1 MRKTIST
8 ATTTVTSPAWTFAP
22 DSVTVNGYTSTA
34 RYSLAKDAT
43 LYVFAGMLTPGT
55 DKLTPVRFALKPAQG
70 EIYTAALS
78 AAGLTPAPEEPA
90 ATVEDVGPAEPA
102 APVEDVE
109 PAATVEDVEPAEPVE
124 DVEPAEPAAPVED
137 VGPAEPA
144 APAEDVRPA
153 EPAAPVEN
161 VKPKRAPRKKAAPAV
176 KADPVQAEEAA
187 PAPVEDVG
195 SDEPVK
201 PAPVEKPWIGTSIS
215 GDGWKIDFD
224 AKVERTCIRFAATP
238 TAAQKAIVDAA
249 GFYYR
254 NDLKCFVK
262 KLTCKA
268 YRAAQSVAAGLK
280 AIA

>member
-90 ATVEDVGPAEPA
+90 A
-102 APVEDVE
+102 
-109 PAATVEDVEPAEPVE
+109 PVE

-153 EPAAPVEN
+153 EPAAPVED
-161 VKPKRAPRKKAAPAV
+161 VGPKRAPRKKAAPAV

>member
-102 APVEDVE
+102 APVEDV
-109 PAATVEDVEPAEPVE
+109 
-124 DVEPAEPAAPVED
+124 
-137 VGPAEPA
+137 GPAEPA

-195 SDEPVK
+195 PAEPVK

>member
-8 ATTTVTSPAWTFAP
+8 ATTTVTGPAWTFAP

-43 LYVFAGMLTPGT
+43 LYIFAGMLTPGA
-55 DKLTPVRFALKPAQG
+55 DKLTPVRFALKPEQG
-70 EIYTAALS
+70 DIYTAALS

-90 ATVEDVGPAEPA
+90 APDEDVKPAEPA
-102 APVEDVE
+102 APAEDVK
-109 PAATVEDVEPAEPVE
+109 
-124 DVEPAEPAAPVED
+124 PAEPAAPAED

-153 EPAAPVEN
+153 EP

-187 PAPVEDVG
+187 PATVEDVG
-195 SDEPVK
+195 PAEPVK
-201 PAPVEKPWIGTSIS
+201 PALVEKPWIGTSIS

-224 AKVERTCIRFAATP
+224 AKVERTCIRFTATP

>member
-1 MRKTIST
+1 M
-8 ATTTVTSPAWTFAP
+8 
-22 DSVTVNGYTSTA
+22 
-34 RYSLAKDAT
+34 
-43 LYVFAGMLTPGT
+43 
-55 DKLTPVRFALKPAQG
+55 
-70 EIYTAALS
+70 
-78 AAGLTPAPEEPA
+78 
-90 ATVEDVGPAEPA
+90 
-102 APVEDVE
+102 
-109 PAATVEDVEPAEPVE
+109 
-124 DVEPAEPAAPVED
+124 
-137 VGPAEPA
+137 
-144 APAEDVRPA
+144 
-153 EPAAPVEN
+153 
-161 VKPKRAPRKKAAPAV
+161 
-176 KADPVQAEEAA
+176 QAEEAA

>member
-90 ATVEDVGPAEPA
+90 ATVEDVE
-102 APVEDVE
+102 
-109 PAATVEDVEPAEPVE
+109 
-124 DVEPAEPAAPVED
+124 
-137 VGPAEPA
+137 
-144 APAEDVRPA
+144 PA

-215 GDGWKIDFD
+215 GDGWTIDFD

>member
-8 ATTTVTSPAWTFAP
+8 ETTTVTSPAWTFAP

-102 APVEDVE
+102 AP
-109 PAATVEDVEPAEPVE
+109 
-124 DVEPAEPAAPVED
+124 
-137 VGPAEPA
+137 
-144 APAEDVRPA
+144 AEDVRPA

-161 VKPKRAPRKKAAPAV
+161 VGPKRAPRKKAAPAV
-176 KADPVQAEEAA
+176 KAGPVQAEEASPA
-187 PAPVEDVG
+187 PAEDVG
-195 SDEPVK
+195 PAEPVK

-215 GDGWKIDFD
+215 GDGWTIDFD

>member
-90 ATVEDVGPAEPA
+90 A
-102 APVEDVE
+102 PVEDV
-109 PAATVEDVEPAEPVE
+109 D
-124 DVEPAEPAAPVED
+124 
-137 VGPAEPA
+137 PAEPA

-195 SDEPVK
+195 PAEPVK

>member
-22 DSVTVNGYTSTA
+22 DCVTVNGYTSTA

-109 PAATVEDVEPAEPVE
+109 PA
-124 DVEPAEPAAPVED
+124 EPAAPVED

-195 SDEPVK
+195 SDEHVK

>member
-90 ATVEDVGPAEPA
+90 A
-102 APVEDVE
+102 
-109 PAATVEDVEPAEPVE
+109 PVE

-137 VGPAEPA
+137 VEPAEPAAPVEDVEPAEPA

-161 VKPKRAPRKKAAPAV
+161 VKPKRAPRKKAVPAV

>member
-102 APVEDVE
+102 AP
-109 PAATVEDVEPAEPVE
+109 
-124 DVEPAEPAAPVED
+124 
-137 VGPAEPA
+137 
-144 APAEDVRPA
+144 AEDVRPA

-161 VKPKRAPRKKAAPAV
+161 VGPKRAPRKKAAPAV
-176 KADPVQAEEAA
+176 KAGPVQAEEAA

>member
-8 ATTTVTSPAWTFAP
+8 ESTTVTSPAWTFAP

-102 APVEDVE
+102 AP
-109 PAATVEDVEPAEPVE
+109 
-124 DVEPAEPAAPVED
+124 
-137 VGPAEPA
+137 
-144 APAEDVRPA
+144 AEDVRPA

-161 VKPKRAPRKKAAPAV
+161 VGPKRAPRKKAAPAV
-176 KADPVQAEEAA
+176 KAGPVQAEEAS

-195 SDEPVK
+195 PAEPVK

-215 GDGWKIDFD
+215 GDGWTIDFD

>member
-90 ATVEDVGPAEPA
+90 ATVEDVGPAEP
-102 APVEDVE
+102 VEDVE
-109 PAATVEDVEPAEPVE
+109 
-124 DVEPAEPAAPVED
+124 
-137 VGPAEPA
+137 PAEPA

-195 SDEPVK
+195 PAEPVK

>member
-8 ATTTVTSPAWTFAP
+8 ETTTVTSPAWTFAP

-102 APVEDVE
+102 AP
-109 PAATVEDVEPAEPVE
+109 
-124 DVEPAEPAAPVED
+124 
-137 VGPAEPA
+137 
-144 APAEDVRPA
+144 AEDVRPA

-161 VKPKRAPRKKAAPAV
+161 VGPKRAPRKKAAPAV

>member
-102 APVEDVE
+102 APVEDV
-109 PAATVEDVEPAEPVE
+109 
-124 DVEPAEPAAPVED
+124 
-137 VGPAEPA
+137 GPAEPA

-153 EPAAPVEN
+153 EPAAPVE
-161 VKPKRAPRKKAAPAV
+161 
-176 KADPVQAEEAA
+176 
-187 PAPVEDVG
+187 DVG
-195 SDEPVK
+195 PAEPVK

>member
-102 APVEDVE
+102 APVEDVG
-109 PAATVEDVEPAEPVE
+109 
-124 DVEPAEPAAPVED
+124 PAEPAAPAED
-137 VGPAEPA
+137 VRPAEPA

-161 VKPKRAPRKKAAPAV
+161 VGPKRAPRKKAAPAV
-176 KADPVQAEEAA
+176 
-187 PAPVEDVG
+187 
-195 SDEPVK
+195 
-201 PAPVEKPWIGTSIS
+201 
-215 GDGWKIDFD
+215 
-224 AKVERTCIRFAATP
+224 
-238 TAAQKAIVDAA
+238 
-249 GFYYR
+249 
-254 NDLKCFVK
+254 
-262 KLTCKA
+262 
-268 YRAAQSVAAGLK
+268 
-280 AIA
+280 

>member
-102 APVEDVE
+102 AP
-109 PAATVEDVEPAEPVE
+109 
-124 DVEPAEPAAPVED
+124 
-137 VGPAEPA
+137 
-144 APAEDVRPA
+144 AEDVRPA
-153 EPAAPVEN
+153 EPAAPVED
-161 VKPKRAPRKKAAPAV
+161 VGPKRAPRKKAVPAV

-187 PAPVEDVG
+187 PAPVENVG
-195 SDEPVK
+195 PAEPVK

>member
-22 DSVTVNGYTSTA
+22 DSVTVNGYASTA

-90 ATVEDVGPAEPA
+90 A
-102 APVEDVE
+102 PVEDVE
-109 PAATVEDVEPAEPVE
+109 PT
-124 DVEPAEPAAPVED
+124 EPAAPVED

-153 EPAAPVEN
+153 EPAAPVED
-161 VKPKRAPRKKAAPAV
+161 VGPKRAPRKKAVPAV

-238 TAAQKAIVDAA
+238 TAVQKAIVDAA

>member
-102 APVEDVE
+102 APVEDV
-109 PAATVEDVEPAEPVE
+109 
-124 DVEPAEPAAPVED
+124 
-137 VGPAEPA
+137 EPA

>member
-90 ATVEDVGPAEPA
+90 ATVEDVEPTEPA
-102 APVEDVE
+102 APVED
-109 PAATVEDVEPAEPVE
+109 A
-124 DVEPAEPAAPVED
+124 
-137 VGPAEPA
+137 GPAEPA

-215 GDGWKIDFD
+215 GDGWTIDFD

>member
-90 ATVEDVGPAEPA
+90 A
-102 APVEDVE
+102 PVEDVE
-109 PAATVEDVEPAEPVE
+109 
-124 DVEPAEPAAPVED
+124 
-137 VGPAEPA
+137 PAEPA

-153 EPAAPVEN
+153 EPAAPVED
-161 VKPKRAPRKKAAPAV
+161 VGPKRAPRKKAVPAV

>member
-109 PAATVEDVEPAEPVE
+109 PA
-124 DVEPAEPAAPVED
+124 
-137 VGPAEPA
+137 
-144 APAEDVRPA
+144 

-238 TAAQKAIVDAA
+238 TACSPPLSAVSTSSTNRSISNPAPPLPAKLPHRRVCRIKGSFSAASANVKAISA
-249 GFYYR
+249 GSSAIS
-254 NDLKCFVK
+254 
-262 KLTCKA
+262 KA
-268 YRAAQSVAAGLK
+268 MSRS
-280 AIA
+280 

>member
-102 APVEDVE
+102 APAEDVR
-109 PAATVEDVEPAEPVE
+109 
-124 DVEPAEPAAPVED
+124 
-137 VGPAEPA
+137 PAEPA

-161 VKPKRAPRKKAAPAV
+161 VGPKRAPRKKAAPAV
-176 KADPVQAEEAA
+176 KAGPVQAEEAS

-195 SDEPVK
+195 PAEPVK

>member
-102 APVEDVE
+102 AP
-109 PAATVEDVEPAEPVE
+109 
-124 DVEPAEPAAPVED
+124 
-137 VGPAEPA
+137 
-144 APAEDVRPA
+144 AEDVRPA

-161 VKPKRAPRKKAAPAV
+161 VKPKRAPRKKAVPAV

-195 SDEPVK
+195 PAEPVK

-238 TAAQKAIVDAA
+238 TVAQKAIVDAA

>member
-8 ATTTVTSPAWTFAP
+8 ATTTVTNPAWTFAP

-78 AAGLTPAPEEPA
+78 AAGLTPAPEETA

-102 APVEDVE
+102 APVEDV
-109 PAATVEDVEPAEPVE
+109 
-124 DVEPAEPAAPVED
+124 
-137 VGPAEPA
+137 G
-144 APAEDVRPA
+144 
-153 EPAAPVEN
+153 
-161 VKPKRAPRKKAAPAV
+161 PKRAPRKKAAPAV

>member
-90 ATVEDVGPAEPA
+90 ATVEDVE
-102 APVEDVE
+102 
-109 PAATVEDVEPAEPVE
+109 
-124 DVEPAEPAAPVED
+124 
-137 VGPAEPA
+137 PAEPA

-161 VKPKRAPRKKAAPAV
+161 VKPKRAPRKKAVPAV

-195 SDEPVK
+195 PAEPVK

>member
-109 PAATVEDVEPAEPVE
+109 PA
-124 DVEPAEPAAPVED
+124 EPAAPVED

-144 APAEDVRPA
+144 APVEDVRPA
-153 EPAAPVEN
+153 EPA
-161 VKPKRAPRKKAAPAV
+161 
-176 KADPVQAEEAA
+176 
-187 PAPVEDVG
+187 APVEDVG

>member
-1 MRKTIST
+1 MNNF
-8 ATTTVTSPAWTFAP
+8 TFSP

-102 APVEDVE
+102 APVEDV
-109 PAATVEDVEPAEPVE
+109 
-124 DVEPAEPAAPVED
+124 
-137 VGPAEPA
+137 GPAEPA

-201 PAPVEKPWIGTSIS
+201 PAPVAKPWIGTSIS

-224 AKVERTCIRFAATP
+224 AKVERTCIRFVATP

-268 YRAAQSVAAGLK
+268 YRAALSVAEALNT
-280 AIA
+280 AA

>member
-90 ATVEDVGPAEPA
+90 ATVEDEG
-102 APVEDVE
+102 
-109 PAATVEDVEPAEPVE
+109 
-124 DVEPAEPAAPVED
+124 PAEPAAPVED

-153 EPAAPVEN
+153 EPAAPAEDVRPAEPAAPVEN
-161 VKPKRAPRKKAAPAV
+161 VGPKRAPRKKAAPAV

-195 SDEPVK
+195 PAEPVK

>member
-90 ATVEDVGPAEPA
+90 AT
-102 APVEDVE
+102 
-109 PAATVEDVEPAEPVE
+109 
-124 DVEPAEPAAPVED
+124 VED

>member
-43 LYVFAGMLTPGT
+43 LYVFVGMLTPGT

-90 ATVEDVGPAEPA
+90 A
-102 APVEDVE
+102 PVEDVE
-109 PAATVEDVEPAEPVE
+109 PT
-124 DVEPAEPAAPVED
+124 EPAAPVED

-153 EPAAPVEN
+153 EPAAPVED
-161 VKPKRAPRKKAAPAV
+161 VGPKRAPRKKAVPAV

>member
-1 MRKTIST
+1 MSKTIST

-90 ATVEDVGPAEPA
+90 A
-102 APVEDVE
+102 PVEDVE
-109 PAATVEDVEPAEPVE
+109 PT
-124 DVEPAEPAAPVED
+124 EPAAPVED

-153 EPAAPVEN
+153 EPAAPVED
-161 VKPKRAPRKKAAPAV
+161 VGPKRAPRKKAVPAV

>member
-8 ATTTVTSPAWTFAP
+8 STTTVTSPAWTFAP

-90 ATVEDVGPAEPA
+90 ATVEDVGSAEPA
-102 APVEDVE
+102 ASAEDVG
-109 PAATVEDVEPAEPVE
+109 
-124 DVEPAEPAAPVED
+124 PAEPAAPVED

-161 VKPKRAPRKKAAPAV
+161 VGPA
-176 KADPVQAEEAA
+176 
-187 PAPVEDVG
+187 
-195 SDEPVK
+195 EPVK

>member
-1 MRKTIST
+1 MNNF
-8 ATTTVTSPAWTFAP
+8 TFSP

-102 APVEDVE
+102 APVEDV
-109 PAATVEDVEPAEPVE
+109 
-124 DVEPAEPAAPVED
+124 
-137 VGPAEPA
+137 GPAEPA

-153 EPAAPVEN
+153 EPAATVEN

>member
-90 ATVEDVGPAEPA
+90 A
-102 APVEDVE
+102 PVEDVE
-109 PAATVEDVEPAEPVE
+109 PT
-124 DVEPAEPAAPVED
+124 EPAAPVED

-144 APAEDVRPA
+144 APVEDVRPA

>member
-90 ATVEDVGPAEPA
+90 ATVEDEG
-102 APVEDVE
+102 
-109 PAATVEDVEPAEPVE
+109 
-124 DVEPAEPAAPVED
+124 PAEPAAPVED
-137 VGPAEPA
+137 VGPA
-144 APAEDVRPA
+144 
-153 EPAAPVEN
+153 
-161 VKPKRAPRKKAAPAV
+161 
-176 KADPVQAEEAA
+176 
-187 PAPVEDVG
+187 
-195 SDEPVK
+195 EPVK

>member
-109 PAATVEDVEPAEPVE
+109 PT
-124 DVEPAEPAAPVED
+124 EPAAPVED

-161 VKPKRAPRKKAAPAV
+161 VGPKRAPRKKAVPAV

>member
-8 ATTTVTSPAWTFAP
+8 ETTTVTSPAWTFAP

-70 EIYTAALS
+70 EIYTAARS

-90 ATVEDVGPAEPA
+90 AT
-102 APVEDVE
+102 
-109 PAATVEDVEPAEPVE
+109 
-124 DVEPAEPAAPVED
+124 VED

-161 VKPKRAPRKKAAPAV
+161 VGPKRAPRKKAAPAV
-176 KADPVQAEEAA
+176 KAGPVQAEEAS

-195 SDEPVK
+195 PAEPVK

-215 GDGWKIDFD
+215 GDGWTIDFD